1 MKFAGVAAACLL
13 ASSSAVHLR
22 GPDADPDFEKLKA
35 TVTSSEVFQQKV
47 EVSCKN
53 AGEKSAECKSAA
65 ETNLMCALL
74 QRSKPEMA
82 ADHCSPGT
90 IPTAPASFV
99 QVSKIQNRHSAPE
112 DDLAK

>member
-1 MKFAGVAAACLL
+1 MKFAGVAACFL

-22 GPDADPDFEKLKA
+22 GPADADFEKVKA
-35 TVTSSEVFQQKV
+35 AVTSSEVFQQKV

-53 AGEKSAECKSAA
+53 AGDKQAECKAAA

-90 IPTAPASFV
+90 VSSAPAFV
-99 QVSKIQNRHSAPE
+99 QVAAMTNAP
-112 DDLAK
+112 